1 MIGSWKSCYKVNFS
15 IVSCVKQELDY
26 LWEFLSGEE
35 QRESILS
42 TIVSSDFLDFCCII
56 AQKEVKDKVIET
68 TFESGIVPE
77 NIERQHLQTKR
88 TAKTHVK
95 S

>member
-26 LWEFLSGEE
+26 LWEFLSWEE

-42 TIVSSDFLDFCCII
+42 TIVSSDFLDLNGVVS
-56 AQKEVKDKVIET
+56 QEEVKDKVIEA
-68 TFESGIVPE
+68 TFKTCIVPE
-77 NIERQHLQTKR
+77 NIEG
-88 TAKTHVK
+88 
-95 S
+95 